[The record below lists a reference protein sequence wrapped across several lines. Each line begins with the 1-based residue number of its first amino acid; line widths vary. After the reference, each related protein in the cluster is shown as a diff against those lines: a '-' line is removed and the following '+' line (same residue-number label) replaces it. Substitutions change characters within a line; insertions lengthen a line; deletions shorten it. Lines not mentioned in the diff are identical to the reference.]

1 MLPLRDE
8 NPTSRT
14 AVVTVVL
21 ILVNVAVF
29 LFVQPRAD
37 TQEGTGYV
45 YEYAAIPCELAE
57 GRPLTVEEIAELNG
71 GVEASCQEAPRSPT
85 VFPDK
90 QVYLGALISMFLHGG
105 SLHLAG
111 NMLFLWIFGNNV
123 EDHLGR
129 LRYLLFYLAGGVV
142 ATAAYVLF
150 RIDSTVP
157 LIGASGAVA
166 AVMGAYLVWFPGA
179 RVLTLVL
186 VVPLRIRAF
195 WLLAVWFVSQ
205 FLMISVTDV
214 AWMAHVGGFVFGVVV
229 GLVIRESAG
238 IRRQMWTPEYQSP
251 TGGMWDSRHG
261 GRHEWYIPPYEGPI
275 DHPPR

>member
-1 MLPLRDE
+1 VLPLRDE

-14 AVVTVVL
+14 AVVTVAL

-37 TQEGTGYV
+37 TPEGTGYV

-57 GRPLTVEEIAELNG
+57 GRPLTVDEIPELNG
-71 GVEASCQEAPRSPT
+71 GDETACQEDPRSPT

-105 SLHLAG
+105 WLHLAG

-129 LRYLLFYLAGGVV
+129 IRYLLFYLAGGIV
-142 ATAAYVLF
+142 AAAAYVLF
-150 RIDSTVP
+150 RLDSTVP
-157 LIGASGAVA
+157 VIGASGAVA
-166 AVMGAYLVWFPGA
+166 AVMGAYLVWFPAA
-179 RVLTLVL
+179 RVLTIVL
-186 VVPLRIRAF
+186 VFPLRIRAF
-195 WLLAVWFVSQ
+195 WLLAVWFASQ
-205 FLMISVTDV
+205 FLLTNDTGV

-229 GLVIRESAG
+229 GLIVRESAG
-238 IRRQMWTPEYQSP
+238 IRRQMWTSRHRSP
-251 TGGMWDSRHG
+251 AVGMWDSRHG

-275 DHPPR
+275 DKPGR